1 MDKRVVEDR
10 EVEGGGSA
18 RIALVFAAV
27 ILAITLSYFFLDR
40 QLAMFLHPYLNGAPF
55 FVWLTYVVNPLAP
68 AASIIAVFVGAR
80 ALARGSL
87 THNESA
93 LLRLSC
99 AILIA
104 GILTHELKEVF
115 GRTWPETWVDK
126 NPSFFG
132 NGAYGFFPFHGGRGY
147 ATFPSGHTTAAA
159 AFAGAV
165 WSLWP
170 KLRWLGVAVVLIEA
184 IGLLGADYHWL
195 SDIMAGAAV
204 GIATGVVAA
213 RIGRVTS
220 AGTVWAG

>member
-1 MDKRVVEDR
+1 MDNRVTEQRELKGGSRVV
-10 EVEGGGSA
+10 G
-18 RIALVFAAV
+18 ITLVCTAA
-27 ILAITLSYFFLDR
+27 ILAMTLSYFFLDR
-40 QLAMFLHPYLNGAPF
+40 PLAVFLHPYLNGVPLF
-55 FVWLTYVVNPLAP
+55 IWLTYSVNPLAP
-68 AASIIAVFVGAR
+68 AASIIAVFIGAR
-80 ALARGSL
+80 ALMRGSL

-104 GILTHELKEVF
+104 GVLTHELKEVF
-115 GRTWPETWVDK
+115 GRTWPETWIDK
-126 NPSFFG
+126 NPSYFG

-147 ATFPSGHTTAAA
+147 ASFPSGHTTAAA

-165 WSLWP
+165 WVLWP
-170 KLRWLGVAVVLIEA
+170 KLRWLGAALLLIEA

-213 RIGRVTS
+213 RIGRTNDAGS
-220 AGTVWAG
+220 A